1 MPSPTLLL
9 ASNSPRR
16 KQLLALGGWEFT
28 TAPADVDE
36 SVLPGETPREYVMRL
51 AEAKARASA
60 RQAGSNQ
67 VIVGSDTAVIIDGD
81 ILGKPAD
88 SAEAESMLRRL
99 RGCTHQVY
107 TGIAVYRPAD
117 GKFATDLCITDV
129 PMRNYSDDEIRAY
142 VATGDP
148 LDKAGAYA
156 IQHPGFQPVVRME
169 GCFSSV
175 MGLPHCHLARLLK
188 EFGMTP
194 GADLPG
200 NCQAFLKYQC
210 PVFPSILGAG

>member
-1 MPSPTLLL
+1 MPSQTLLL

-28 TAPADVDE
+28 TCPSDLDE
-36 SVLPGETPREYVMRL
+36 TALPRETPRDYVLRL

-60 RQAGSNQ
+60 PQTLSEQ
-67 VIVGSDTAVIIDGD
+67 VVIGSDTAVIIDGD

-88 SAEAESMLRRL
+88 FAEAKAMLRRL
-99 RGCTHQVY
+99 RGRTHQVY
-107 TGIAVYRPAD
+107 TGIAVFRPVD
-117 GKFATDLCITDV
+117 GKFARDLCITDV
-129 PMRNYSDDEIRAY
+129 PMRAYSDEEISVY

-156 IQHPGFQPVVRME
+156 IQHPGFQPVASMS

-188 EFGMTP
+188 EFGIQP
-194 GADLPG
+194 AADLPG

-210 PVFPSILGAG
+210 PVFPSILGTG

>member
-1 MPSPTLLL
+1 MPSQTLLL

-28 TAPADVDE
+28 TAPANVDE
-36 SVLPGETPREYVMRL
+36 TVLPGETPRDYVTRL
-51 AEAKARASA
+51 AEAKARVSA
-60 RQAGSNQ
+60 REASPQQ
-67 VIVGSDTAVIIDGD
+67 VVVGSDTAVIIDGD

-88 SAEAESMLRRL
+88 STEAIAMLRRL
-99 RGCTHQVY
+99 RGRTHQVY

-117 GKFATDLCITDV
+117 GKLAADLCITDV
-129 PMRNYSDDEIRAY
+129 PMRDYGDDEIQRY

-156 IQHPGFQPVVRME
+156 IQHPGFQPVASMS
-169 GCFSSV
+169 GCFASV

-188 EFGMTP
+188 EFDMKP
-194 GADLPG
+194 GADLPA
-200 NCQAFLKYQC
+200 NCQAFLNYQC
-210 PVFPSILGAG
+210 PVFPSILGTG

>member
-36 SVLPGETPREYVMRL
+36 SVLPGESPREYVMRL

-60 RQAGSNQ
+60 EQAEAGQ
-67 VIVGSDTAVIIDGD
+67 VVVGSDTTVVIDGD

-99 RGCTHQVY
+99 RGRTHQVY
-107 TGIAVYRPAD
+107 TGIAVFNVAD
-117 GKFATDLCITDV
+117 GRLSSDLCITDV
-129 PMRNYSDDEIRAY
+129 PMRDYGDDEIRAY

-156 IQHPGFQPVVRME
+156 IQHPGFQPVACME

-188 EFGMTP
+188 EFGLTP

-210 PVFPSILGAG
+210 PVFPSILGTG